1 MIQCRPNRAWHA
13 AVVTGGMNPM
23 SDRMRTALAFFLIV
37 CILLLWTFL
46 SRREPEPTIQEETI
60 ISDTLTP
67 VSEETVTRPVEEEA
81 VSQDT
86 IVIDREHTAV
96 VLSTQGGAVQ
106 HFTLKAHDIDIV
118 PYERHLL
125 ISRFKDGK
133 AIPFDCQVQGDTVR
147 FVYRRD
153 TFSVTK
159 TYLFDDEHGFQLHVD
174 VPEGFDH
181 ALDMRSGLRITEEKN
196 SGEDLRHFN
205 VYVKKDKVASIKG
218 KIKDTYDVEGSV
230 DWFGLRTKYF
240 LFVVNT
246 TTALER
252 ITFWK
257 LDKDETAF
265 IPDIEVDQAVFGCYY
280 FRGGGNRYGAE
291 AFAEGDIRCTVKLL
305 PVKYSLLKEYDQGYE
320 NVTSGGILG
329 PISRLFLAIFN
340 ILYSLF
346 KNYGIA
352 IIVFAV
358 CIKLIFFPLSRQM
371 IKSQHRMQMIQPEMK
386 KLQQKYK
393 DEPQR
398 LNQEMMHLYKT
409 YKVNPFTG
417 CLPLII
423 QMPIF
428 FALYQTLIT
437 SIEFRHAP
445 FMLWI
450 TDLSYKDPY
459 YVLPIAM
466 GVMMLV
472 QSFLTTIDPRQR
484 YMTIIMPLFMVFIF
498 LNFPSGLQLY
508 WFSYNILTLV
518 EHIIIKRGG
527 MK

>member
-1 MIQCRPNRAWHA
+1 MHSAFGKVNI
-13 AVVTGGMNPM
+13 M

-46 SRREPEPTIQEETI
+46 SKKKTIPTEAVEPIAGDTVERVPADTVVRALPEETI
-60 ISDTLTP
+60 IEDS
-67 VSEETVTRPVEEEA
+67 V
-81 VSQDT
+81 
-86 IVIDREHTAV
+86 IIDREHITV
-96 VLSTQGGAVQ
+96 VLSSRGGAVKS
-106 HFTLKAHDIDIV
+106 FVLKDYEIDIV
-118 PYERHLL
+118 PARRFLFASRSGEGTLL
-125 ISRFKDGK
+125 PFKPLID
-133 AIPFDCQVQGDTVR
+133 GDTVR
-147 FVYRRD
+147 FFHRHE
-153 TFSVTK
+153 SVAITK
-159 TYLFDDEHGFQLHVD
+159 TYVFDDSFGFRLFVD
-174 VPEGFDH
+174 VPSGYDH
-181 ALDMRSGLRITEEKN
+181 LLDLRSGLRITEEKN

-205 VYVKKDKVASIKG
+205 VFVKQEKVSSIKG
-218 KIKDTYDVEGSV
+218 KVKNTYDVLG
-230 DWFGLRTKYF
+230 DITWFGLCTKYF
-240 LFVVNT
+240 LLVTNT
-246 TTALER
+246 TGALDR
-252 ITFWK
+252 ITFYK
-257 LDKDETAF
+257 LDKDETARV
-265 IPDIEVDQAVFGCYY
+265 PGIETDQALFGCY
-280 FRGGGNRYGAE
+280 FWRGGGNRYGAE
-291 AFAEGDIRCTVKLL
+291 VHVRDDLQCDVKLL
-305 PVKYSLLKEYDQGYE
+305 PVKYGSLAQYEEGYE
-320 NVTSGGILG
+320 QVTSGGILG

-340 ILYSLF
+340 LLYALF
-346 KNYGIA
+346 KNYGLA
-352 IIVFAV
+352 IIIFAI
-358 CIKLIFFPLSRQM
+358 CIKLVFFPLSRQM

-393 DEPQR
+393 EDPQR

-417 CLPLII
+417 CLPLVV

-428 FALYQTLIT
+428 FALYQTLIS

-450 TDLSYKDPY
+450 TDLSFKDPY

-472 QSFLTTIDPRQR
+472 QSFLTTVDPRQR